1 MILIWGCFKGPEEV
15 VKENGSPLM
24 AKSKRNKKQEPDIDF
39 TKALESDSDLDSIF
53 APPKNPK
60 TLLLPANRESV
71 STMLPED
78 CHYQPEHLV
87 KLFLLPNV
95 LVISPLFKYI
105 L

>member
-1 MILIWGCFKGPEEV
+1 MKVL
-15 VKENGSPLM
+15 EN
-24 AKSKRNKKQEPDIDF
+24 DIVDPF
-39 TKALESDSDLDSIF
+39 I
-53 APPKNPK
+53 PPKNPNS
-60 TLLLPANRESV
+60 LLLPAYREPCN
-71 STMLPED
+71 TMLPED